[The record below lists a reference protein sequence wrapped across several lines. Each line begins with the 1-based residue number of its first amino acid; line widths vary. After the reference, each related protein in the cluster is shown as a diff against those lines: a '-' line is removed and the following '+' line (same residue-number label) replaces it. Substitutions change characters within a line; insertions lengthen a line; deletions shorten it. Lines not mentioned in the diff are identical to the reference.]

1 MTEQD
6 VETFLAVVRWGS
18 ISAAAEAMF
27 ITQPA
32 VSRHI
37 RELER
42 ELGCPLVRRS
52 KGRRHIELTEQGER
66 FIATARK
73 WRELWRETRELAA
86 GEQKTQLRLISVG
99 SVSTYLLPPVFKS
112 FLQQNDG
119 CTICFNYQHSL
130 EAYRC
135 MDRGEADLALIS
147 DDMYLKGIE
156 TVPAFREPMVLLTP
170 KQAGYA
176 EELHPSELDP
186 RLEIRLPWNPEYDL
200 WHDFWFNP
208 SIRPRAT
215 LDQMSL
221 LEDFFSWGDSWAVMP
236 LSAARSI
243 ARTQDV
249 VFNRLHDGPPARII
263 YYLLGPAS
271 QRGIAFR
278 FLDCLRRELENY
290 PEIDCML

>member
-1 MTEQD
+1 M
-6 VETFLAVVRWGS
+6 
-18 ISAAAEAMF
+18 
-27 ITQPA
+27 
-32 VSRHI
+32 
-37 RELER
+37 
-42 ELGCPLVRRS
+42 RRS

-156 TVPAFREPMVLLTP
+156 TVPAFRRR
-170 KQAGYA
+170 
-176 EELHPSELDP
+176 S
-186 RLEIRLPWNPEYDL
+186 R
-200 WHDFWFNP
+200 
-208 SIRPRAT
+208 RAT
-215 LDQMSL
+215 PRSCTRR
-221 LEDFFSWGDSWAVMP
+221 SWTLGWR
-236 LSAARSI
+236 SACPGTRSTTSGTTSGSTLPYARG
-243 ARTQDV
+243 RCWT
-249 VFNRLHDGPPARII
+249 R
-263 YYLLGPAS
+263 
-271 QRGIAFR
+271 
-278 FLDCLRRELENY
+278 
-290 PEIDCML
+290 

>member
-6 VETFLAVVRWGS
+6 VEIFLAVVRWGS

-208 SIRPRAT
+208 SIRPQAT

-249 VFNRLHDGPPARII
+249 VFNRLHDGRPRA
-263 YYLLGPAS
+263 
-271 QRGIAFR
+271 
-278 FLDCLRRELENY
+278 
-290 PEIDCML
+290 